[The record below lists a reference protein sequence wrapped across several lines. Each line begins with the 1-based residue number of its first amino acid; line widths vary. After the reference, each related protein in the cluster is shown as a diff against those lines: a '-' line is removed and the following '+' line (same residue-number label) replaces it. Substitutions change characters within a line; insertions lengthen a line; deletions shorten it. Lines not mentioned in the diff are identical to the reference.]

1 MERDWRR
8 EQQGLTLVE
17 LLVAMAISVT
27 VMSGVIVVLLTSKL
41 SFITQ
46 GELAILQENARYAMR
61 LMAEELRMAGFSG
74 CSSKAL
80 FTANSIVGA
89 TDSLFL
95 NAPGIH
101 GFEHE
106 AGVTSFPAEFGS
118 DVKAGT
124 DAILIRRAQNTGY
137 SVVAHVPEKASF
149 KLNKA
154 HDLKASE
161 IMVVADA
168 RCQQLGMF
176 QISHAQAA
184 SATIEHSS
192 NSQVTSKKVS
202 PGNCSQLL
210 RGNMSCQNP
219 PPPGTLGEPYTV
231 GSRMMSLSSHA
242 FYVGI
247 SKLGGDIPALY
258 RERLVY
264 SDDKV
269 STTAQEL
276 LQGVENLQILYGVDT
291 LNNDGRADSYM
302 KANDPAIDWSAV
314 VTVRI
319 ALRLRSIHPVYPS
332 EESYGTF
339 QDIVGSDGSDR
350 YLRKNVTMTLRL
362 RN

>member
-1 MERDWRR
+1 MDRDWRR

-46 GELAILQENARYAMR
+46 GELAVLQENARYAMR

-74 CSSKAL
+74 CSSKPL

-89 TDSLFL
+89 TDSWFL

-106 AGVTSFPAEFGS
+106 AGVSSFPAEFGS

-137 SVVAHVPEKASF
+137 SVAAHIPEKASF
-149 KLNKA
+149 KLNQP
-154 HDLKASE
+154 HELKTGE

-168 RCQQLGMF
+168 RCQQLGVF
-176 QISHAQAA
+176 QISDAQAA
-184 SATIEHSS
+184 GATIEH
-192 NSQVTSKKVS
+192 NSDNPVTSNEVS
-202 PGNCSQLL
+202 PGNCSQSL
-210 RGNMSCQNP
+210 RGNVSCQNP
-219 PPPGTLGEPYTV
+219 PTPGTLGEPYTV
-231 GSRMMSLSSHA
+231 GSRMMSLSSQA

-247 SKLGGDIPALY
+247 SELGGDIPALY
-258 RERLVY
+258 RERLDY
-264 SDDKV
+264 ADGKV
-269 STTAQEL
+269 RTVAQEL

-302 KANDPAIDWSAV
+302 KAHDAALNWDAV
-314 VTVRI
+314 VSVRI
-319 ALRLRSIHPVYPS
+319 ALRVRSMPPVHPS
-332 EESYGTF
+332 EESYDTF
-339 QDIVGSDGSDR
+339 QDVVGSDGSDR
-350 YLRKNVTMTLRL
+350 YLRKDVTTTLQL